1 MKKYLI
7 VDTFNGEGYS
17 NSSAQIKE
25 FASKEEAKE
34 FAINEAKKFTDN
46 VDSLEITDDRVMY
59 GINEDKQSDED
70 GLDRFE
76 DQGAVH
82 FVELLDMYV
91 AISINPTINEFYLFD
106 KESEVKLIELLLESD
121 ESEEGEELEGTCH
134 HLDDSVEI
142 YFKIENLC

>member
-17 NSSAQIKE
+17 DSSAEIKE
-25 FASKEEAKE
+25 FASLDEAKE
-34 FAINEAKKFTDN
+34 FAISQAVKCTDN
-46 VDSLEITDDRVMY
+46 VDSIDVLDDRVLY
-59 GINEDKQSDED
+59 GINEDKDSDME

-82 FVELLDMYV
+82 FVELLEDTV
-91 AISINPTINEFYLFD
+91 AISINPTINEFVQLD
-106 KESEVKLIELLLESD
+106 KEGEADLINWLIT
-121 ESEEGEELEGTCH
+121 SEETEDGEELEGTCH

-142 YFKIENLC
+142 YFKIENL

>member
-17 NSSAQIKE
+17 DSSAELRE
-25 FASKEEAKE
+25 FASLDKAKG
-34 FAINEAKKFTDN
+34 FAISQAEKLTDS
-46 VDSLEITDDRVMY
+46 VDSIEVLDDRVLY
-59 GINEDKQSDED
+59 GINEDKYSDME

-82 FVELLDMYV
+82 FVELLEGTV
-91 AISINPTINEFYLFD
+91 AISINPTINEFVQLD
-106 KESEVKLIELLLESD
+106 KEGEADLINWLIT
-121 ESEEGEELEGTCH
+121 SEETEDGEELEGTCH

-142 YFKIENLC
+142 YFKIENL

>member
-17 NSSAQIKE
+17 DSSAELKE
-25 FASKEEAKE
+25 FASLDEAKE
-34 FAINEAKKFTDN
+34 FAISQAVKSTDS
-46 VDSLEITDDRVMY
+46 VDSIEVLDDRVLY
-59 GINEDKQSDED
+59 GINEDRGSDME

-82 FVELLDMYV
+82 FVELLEGTV
-91 AISINPTINEFYLFD
+91 AISINPTINEFVQLD
-106 KESEVKLIELLLESD
+106 KEGEADLINWLITSEET
-121 ESEEGEELEGTCH
+121 EEGEELEGTCH

-142 YFKIENLC
+142 YFKIENL

>member
-17 NSSAQIKE
+17 DSSAQIKE

-34 FAINEAKKFTDN
+34 FAINEAKKLTDN

-59 GINEDKQSDED
+59 GVNEDKQSDEE

-76 DQGAVH
+76 DQGSVH
-82 FVELLDMYV
+82 FVELLDSSV
-91 AISINPTINEFYLFD
+91 AISIDPTINEFYQFD
-106 KESEVKLIELLLESD
+106 KESEAKLIELLMESD
-121 ESEEGEELEGTCH
+121 ESEDGEELEGTCH

-142 YFKIENLC
+142 YFKIENL

>member
-17 NSSAQIKE
+17 DSSAEIKE
-25 FASKEEAKE
+25 FASLDEAKE
-34 FAINEAKKFTDN
+34 FAISQAEKLTDS
-46 VDSLEITDDRVMY
+46 VDSIEVLDDRVLY
-59 GINEDKQSDED
+59 GINEDKDSDME

-82 FVELLDMYV
+82 FVELLEDTV
-91 AISINPTINEFYLFD
+91 AISINPTINEFVQLD
-106 KESEVKLIELLLESD
+106 KEGEADLINWLIT
-121 ESEEGEELEGTCH
+121 SEETEDGEELEGTCH

-142 YFKIENLC
+142 YFKIENL

>member
-17 NSSAQIKE
+17 DSSAEIKE
-25 FASKEEAKE
+25 FASLDEAKE
-34 FAINEAKKFTDN
+34 FAISQAVKCTDN
-46 VDSLEITDDRVMY
+46 IDSIDVLDDRVLY
-59 GINEDKQSDED
+59 GINEDKGSDME

-82 FVELLDMYV
+82 FVELLEDTV
-91 AISINPTINEFYLFD
+91 AISINPTINEFVQLD
-106 KESEVKLIELLLESD
+106 KEGEADLINWLIT
-121 ESEEGEELEGTCH
+121 SEETEDGEELEGTCH

-142 YFKIENLC
+142 YFKIENL

>member
-17 NSSAQIKE
+17 DSSAEIKE
-25 FASKEEAKE
+25 VTSEKVARQY
-34 FAINEAKKFTDN
+34 AISQAVKCTDN
-46 VDSLEITDDRVMY
+46 VDSIEVLDDRVLY
-59 GINEDKQSDED
+59 GINEDKDSDME

-82 FVELLDMYV
+82 FVELLEDTV
-91 AISINPTINEFYLFD
+91 AISINPTINEFVQLD
-106 KESEVKLIELLLESD
+106 KEGESD
-121 ESEEGEELEGTCH
+121 LINWLITSEETEDGEELEGTCH

-142 YFKIENLC
+142 YFKIENL

>member
-17 NSSAQIKE
+17 DSSAELKE
-25 FASKEEAKE
+25 FASLDEAKE
-34 FAINEAKKFTDN
+34 FAISQAVKSTDS
-46 VDSLEITDDRVMY
+46 VDSIEVLDDRVLY
-59 GINEDKQSDED
+59 GINEDRYSDME

-82 FVELLDMYV
+82 FVELLEDTV
-91 AISINPTINEFYLFD
+91 AISINPTINEFVQLD
-106 KESEVKLIELLLESD
+106 KEGDADLINWLIT
-121 ESEEGEELEGTCH
+121 SEETEDGEELEGTCH

-142 YFKIENLC
+142 YFKIENL

>member
-17 NSSAQIKE
+17 DSSAEIIEVTSEKVARQY
-25 FASKEEAKE
+25 
-34 FAINEAKKFTDN
+34 AISQAEKLTDS
-46 VDSLEITDDRVMY
+46 VDSIEVLDDRVLY
-59 GINEDKQSDED
+59 GINEDKYSDME

-82 FVELLDMYV
+82 FVELLEDTV
-91 AISINPTINEFYLFD
+91 AISINPTINEFVQLD
-106 KESEVKLIELLLESD
+106 KEGEADLINWLIT
-121 ESEEGEELEGTCH
+121 SEETEDGEELEGTCH

-142 YFKIENLC
+142 YFKIENL

>member
-17 NSSAQIKE
+17 DSSAEIKE
-25 FASKEEAKE
+25 FASLDEAKE
-34 FAINEAKKFTDN
+34 FAISQAVKFTDS
-46 VDSLEITDDRVMY
+46 VDSIEVLDDRVLY
-59 GINEDKQSDED
+59 GINEDKYSDME

-82 FVELLDMYV
+82 FVELLEDTV
-91 AISINPTINEFYLFD
+91 AISINPTINEFVQLD
-106 KESEVKLIELLLESD
+106 KEGEADLINWLIT
-121 ESEEGEELEGTCH
+121 SEETEDGEELEGTCH

-142 YFKIENLC
+142 YFKIENL